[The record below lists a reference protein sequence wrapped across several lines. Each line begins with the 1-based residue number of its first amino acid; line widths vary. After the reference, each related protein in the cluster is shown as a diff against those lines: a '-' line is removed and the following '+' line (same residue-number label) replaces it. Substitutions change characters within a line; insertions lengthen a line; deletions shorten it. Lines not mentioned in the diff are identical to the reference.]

1 MLLIYNEQLG
11 PENSGIKEKLQT
23 EMDAKFPI
31 IMEFLIFQNID
42 F

>member
-1 MLLIYNEQLG
+1 MNTEQLG
-11 PENSGIKEKLQT
+11 PENSGIKEKFQT